1 MLRKY
6 RFLNVLLLLTVMLC
20 ISCEKGGD
28 MINVNSTVYIP
39 NSGLSTQTA
48 LLGESVFKLGIYKAG
63 INQKDA
69 QVTVSMAVDQ
79 DAFATFLQTNPG
91 YELLPAT
98 NYNIPSAEVTIG
110 DEREDLNIRLT
121 NITENTFTGKKYVL
135 PIGIKSVSPDV
146 KLNQEKKVAFLY
158 FSRFRNVYE
167 SKYKAYGEVTN
178 DAGGITKID
187 EVQNPVSVS
196 ANALEVAG
204 PVSGMKLRLAVMN
217 DKVQITGA
225 PGSEVYG
232 IQNNL
237 SKGES
242 TYSGQFDPVYQ
253 SYKGKFKLFYSYVLS
268 GKTQQVAVELSFT
281 L

>member
-6 RFLNVLLLLTVMLC
+6 RFLNVLLLLIVMFC

-28 MINVNSTVYIP
+28 MINVDSTVYIP

-98 NYNIPSAEVTIG
+98 NYNIPSTEVAIG

-135 PIGIKSVSPDV
+135 PISIKSVSPAV
-146 KLNQEKKVAFLY
+146 KLNEEKKIAFLY

-196 ANALEVAG
+196 ANVLEVAG

-217 DKVQITGA
+217 DKVQVTGA
-225 PGSEVYG
+225 PGSEVYS
-232 IQNNL
+232 IQNNP
-237 SKGES
+237 SKGQS

-253 SYKGKFKLFYSYVLS
+253 SYKGKFKLFYSYILS